1 MITAVMIITFATG
14 MLFGLFLAHVDDV
27 NFAKKL
33 KEFEGKPKAREDDD
47 EVDNYRSNYH
57 CRD

>member
-1 MITAVMIITFATG
+1 MITAIMIITLAIG
-14 MLFGLFLAHVDDV
+14 MLSGLFLAHVH
-27 NFAKKL
+27 
-33 KEFEGKPKAREDDD
+33 KEFEEKPKTREDDD